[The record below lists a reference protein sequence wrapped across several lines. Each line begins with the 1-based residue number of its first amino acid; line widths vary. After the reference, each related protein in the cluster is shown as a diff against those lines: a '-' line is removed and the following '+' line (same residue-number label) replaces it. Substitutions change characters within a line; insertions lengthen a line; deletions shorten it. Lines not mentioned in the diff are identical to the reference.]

1 LNINYVEFGSQG
13 EEGVQE
19 TLLLLPTLSDV
30 STTEEWHAVAEEL
43 VGPGKRRAVVVDWP
57 GLGLSD
63 RPALEY
69 TVDLLEKFLVD
80 FVTAANGPLAGA
92 QGLNSS
98 SPMWNLIIQCI
109 MLVCV
114 LSSLLP

>member
-1 LNINYVEFGSQG
+1 MNINYVELGSQG
-13 EEGVQE
+13 EGGAQE

-43 VGPGKRRAVVVDWP
+43 VANAGPGKRRAVVVDWP

-69 TVDLLEKFLVD
+69 TVDVLEKFLVD
-80 FVTAANGPLAGA
+80 FATAANGPLAGV
-92 QGLNSS
+92 QGLFS
-98 SPMWNLIIQCI
+98 
-109 MLVCV
+109 
-114 LSSLLP
+114 